1 MMIAVVFSVY
11 YVCIAQRLGKAKQQ
25 RPGAD
30 ERVADRTLKK
40 PKTTVSQ
47 LYIVYSVTSQHEYNN
62 HIITCFPFMKCFFKN
77 QV

>member
-62 HIITCFPFMKCFFKN
+62 HMFSFYEMLL
-77 QV
+77 